1 MESVKCS
8 LCDRT
13 FGDTTLLSLH
23 HEYEPCFNSN
33 SSSSLSSSSKA
44 TFICPICDEIFYDPL
59 VLQIHVNEDHD
70 HTSVHTTASS
80 SDKLY
85 AQELERRERMKLQY
99 EQQQQTASAISYEE
113 LQDEDAQ
120 IARLLQEEE
129 NAQSFE
135 EFQVRISNKKNLFR
149 ILLSSF
155 FLSRIDM
162 VEVQENL
169 VNELYGI

>member
-1 MESVKCS
+1 MESIECS
-8 LCDRT
+8 LCHRT
-13 FGDTTLLSLH
+13 FGDVTLLSLH
-23 HEYEPCFNSN
+23 HEYEPCFKSN
-33 SSSSLSSSSKA
+33 A
-44 TFICPICDEIFYDPL
+44 EPTFTCPFCDKIFYDPL

-80 SDKLY
+80 SDRLY

-99 EQQQQTASAISYEE
+99 EQQQQQQTASAISYEE

-149 ILLSSF
+149 IFSSF
-155 FLSRIDM
+155 FF
-162 VEVQENL
+162 V
-169 VNELYGI
+169 